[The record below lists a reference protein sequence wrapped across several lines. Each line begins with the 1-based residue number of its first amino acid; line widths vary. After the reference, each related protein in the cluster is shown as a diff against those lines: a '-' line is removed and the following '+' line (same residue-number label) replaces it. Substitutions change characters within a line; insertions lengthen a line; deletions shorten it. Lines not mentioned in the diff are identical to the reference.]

1 MPVKQLRDEH
11 HAERAPLTMSK
22 PGKPTAPSYY
32 NGWDNWRER
41 MRRPFAFYLVCLI
54 LVIVL
59 PSFLYAT
66 IVLNRTNEAQER
78 AVELL
83 LKASTES
90 VNRVIDREV
99 SSMLSMLAFFSTSNH
114 LQNGDYRSLQAQAD
128 KALAGTKAYLLV
140 IGPDYQQ
147 RLNSR
152 VPYGTELGPTSD
164 RVTVEK
170 AFATDRPAVSNLF
183 FGKTAQKWVFNVH
196 FPVRLNS
203 GERVLLT
210 LTQDADDLFMVVNP
224 DILSPEWNA
233 AVLDDGGK
241 VIVSTDPKVKTGD
254 AFFLQVIPALRI
266 GLGSARHQDVDYQ
279 VVTDFSPVTGW
290 KIVAW
295 AKASD
300 VRATAMSSLLWLTAG
315 GAIIAT
321 LATAGAVLIARIL
334 SRDVRMLAHDANRL
348 GRGERV
354 PPRRHVIA
362 ELDTVSKA
370 LSEAAEART
379 RAENEIRFLMREVA
393 HRSKNQL
400 TVIQAML
407 NQSVSTHETAAA
419 FADAFRKR
427 LAGLAR
433 STELMIANAALGV
446 DLAELAGNQL
456 KPFMPVDTGR
466 LNVSGP
472 PVRLD
477 SQASQTLGMAL
488 HELATNAAKHG
499 AFASDRGTVEL
510 TWALAGDRLSLVWR
524 ESCSDFD
531 PDLAE
536 TQPKGFGSVVLE
548 RMLGIAM
555 DAELDRRMNADG
567 IEWRF
572 SIPLSRLKEGPG
584 EGVSE
589 GEV

>member
-1 MPVKQLRDEH
+1 
-11 HAERAPLTMSK
+11 MSK
-22 PGKPTAPSYY
+22 GGRPTAPSHPI
-32 NGWDNWRER
+32 GRDWRER
-41 MRRPFAFYLVCLI
+41 MRRPVAFYLVCLI
-54 LVIVL
+54 LVVVL
-59 PSFLYAT
+59 PSFMYAT

-83 LKASTES
+83 LEASTES
-90 VNRVIDREV
+90 VNRVLDREV
-99 SSMLSMLAFFSTSNH
+99 SAMLSMLSFFATSVH
-114 LQNGDYRSLQAQAD
+114 LQNHDYRSLQVQAD
-128 KALAGTKAYLLV
+128 KALAGINAHLLV
-140 IGPDYQQ
+140 IGPDYRL

-152 VPYGTELGPTSD
+152 VPYGTDLGETAD
-164 RVTVEK
+164 RTTAEK
-170 AFATDRPAVSNLF
+170 AFETGRPAVSGLF
-183 FGKTAQKWVFNVH
+183 FGRTAQKWVFNVH

-203 GERVLLT
+203 GERMLLT
-210 LTQDADDLFMVVNP
+210 LTQDAENLIKVVNP

-233 AVLDDGGK
+233 AVLDDAGK
-241 VIVSTDPKVKTGD
+241 VIVSTDPMIKTGD
-254 AFFLQVIPALRI
+254 RFFLQVVPALRI

-279 VVTDFSPVTGW
+279 VVTDFSPLTGW

-300 VRATAMSSLLWLTAG
+300 VRATSMSSLLWLTAG
-315 GAIIAT
+315 GAVIAI
-321 LATAGAVLIARIL
+321 LATAGAVLIARVL
-334 SRDVRMLAHDANRL
+334 SRDVRMLAHDAERL
-348 GRGERV
+348 GLGESV

-379 RAENEIRFLMREVA
+379 RAESEIRFLMREVA

-407 NQSVSTHETAAA
+407 NQSVSARGSATD
-419 FADAFRKR
+419 FVDAFRKR

-433 STELMIANAALGV
+433 STELMITNATLGV
-446 DLAELAGNQL
+446 DLAELADNQL
-456 KPFMPVDTGR
+456 KPFLPIEPGR
-466 LNVSGP
+466 VRVSGP

-499 AFASDRGTVEL
+499 AFANDRGIVAL
-510 TWALAGDRLSLVWR
+510 SWALEGDRLSLVWR
-524 ESCSDFD
+524 ESCADFE

-555 DAELDRRMNADG
+555 GAEMERRMHADG

-572 SIPLSRLKEGPG
+572 SIPLSKLKEEQG
-584 EGVSE
+584 EAAAE
-589 GEV
+589 GGG

>member
-1 MPVKQLRDEH
+1 
-11 HAERAPLTMSK
+11 MSK
-22 PGKPTAPSYY
+22 KGRPTAPSQP
-32 NGWDNWRER
+32 NGWDSWRER
-41 MRRPFAFYLVCLI
+41 MRRPVAFYLVCLI
-54 LVIVL
+54 LVVVL
-59 PSFLYAT
+59 PSFIYAT

-99 SSMLSMLAFFSTSNH
+99 SSMLSMLAFFSTSNY
-114 LQNGDYRSLQAQAD
+114 LQTGDYRNLQVQAD
-128 KALAGTKAYLLV
+128 TALVGTNAHLLV

-152 VPYGTELGPTSD
+152 VPYGTELGQTAD
-164 RVTVEK
+164 RATAEK
-170 AFATDRPAVSNLF
+170 AFATDRPAVSSLF
-183 FGKTAQKWVFNVH
+183 FGKTAQNWVFNVH
-196 FPVRLNS
+196 YPVRLNS
-203 GERVLLT
+203 GERILLT
-210 LTQDADDLFMVVNP
+210 LTQDAGHLLKVVNP

-233 AVLDDGGK
+233 AVLDDAGK
-241 VIVSTDPKVKTGD
+241 VIVSTDPAINTGD
-254 AFFLQVIPALRI
+254 PFFLQVVPALRI

-279 VVTDFSPVTGW
+279 VVTDFSPLTGW

-295 AKASD
+295 AKAAD

-334 SRDVRMLAHDANRL
+334 SRDVRLLAHDAKRL
-348 GRGERV
+348 GMGERV

-407 NQSVSTHETAAA
+407 NQSVSTRETAVA
-419 FADAFRKR
+419 FADSFRKR

-433 STELMIANAALGV
+433 STELMITNAALGV
-446 DLAELAGNQL
+446 DLAELAENQL
-456 KPFMPVDTGR
+456 KPFVPVDAGR
-466 LNVSGP
+466 VRVSGP

-499 AFASDRGTVEL
+499 AFANDSGIVEL
-510 TWALAGDRLSLVWR
+510 SWGLEADRLNLVWR
-524 ESCSDFD
+524 ESCSNFD
-531 PDLAE
+531 PGLAE

-548 RMLGIAM
+548 RMLGIAL
-555 DAELDRRMNADG
+555 DAELERRMHADG

-572 SIPLSRLKEGPG
+572 SIPLSKLKEGVG
-584 EGVSE
+584 EGAGE